1 MAINDLRPAPKD
13 RTQFLSVMSTLC
25 SGIADRQNLSL
36 LVLGGSDEDIRV
48 LQSLGFQNITL
59 SNLPRPS
66 DRYSVGQ
73 TEYCVPSVAIDA
85 EDMTICDNSYDVIF
99 AHEVLHHC
107 RSPHRALCEMLRV
120 TRKYVIFMEPND
132 SLSMRFLVKIGFSFP
147 YELPA
152 VMANAGKSGGVRD
165 SAVPNFIYRWNKHE
179 LFKTVATFLAE
190 YLFALRNDSYWDF
203 GVDED
208 ELALRT
214 QTKIS
219 VITKAIGAK
228 TFLNVLRWTQHILNR
243 VPFLRVQGN
252 KFLCLVEKSDELK
265 PWLSFSDNQI
275 IFNVAPNSVDR
286 RV

>member
-13 RTQFLSVMSTLC
+13 RTQFLSVMSALC

-36 LVLGGSDEDIRV
+36 LVLGGSEDDIRG

-59 SNLPRPS
+59 SNLRRS
-66 DRYSVGQ
+66 RDQCAVGP
-73 TEYCVPSVAIDA
+73 TEYCVPHVAIDA
-85 EDMTICDNSYDVIF
+85 EDMTIRDNSYDVVF

-120 TRKYVIFMEPND
+120 ARKYIIFMEPND
-132 SLSMRFLVKIGFSFP
+132 SLSMRLLVKIGFSFP

-165 SAVPNFIYRWNKHE
+165 SAVPNFIYRWNRHE
-179 LFKTVATFLAE
+179 LLKTVASFLAE
-190 YLFALRNDSYWDF
+190 YFFSLRKDSYWDF

-219 VITKAIGAK
+219 VITKAVGAK
-228 TFLNVLRWTQHILNR
+228 NFLKALRWAQHFLNR
-243 VPFLRVQGN
+243 VPLLRGQGN
-252 KFLCLVEKSDELK
+252 KFLCLVEKRHELK
-265 PWLSFSDNQI
+265 PWLSFSDKQI
-275 IFNVAPNSVDR
+275 IFNMKTNTR
-286 RV
+286 

>member
-13 RTQFLSVMSTLC
+13 RTQFLSVMRALC

-66 DRYSVGQ
+66 DRCSVGQ

-85 EDMTICDNSYDVIF
+85 EDMTICDNSYDLVF

-132 SLSMRFLVKIGFSFP
+132 SLSMRLLVKIGFSFP

-152 VMANAGKSGGVRD
+152 VMANGGKSGGVRD
-165 SAVPNFIYRWNKHE
+165 SAVPNFIYRWNKNE

-228 TFLNVLRWTQHILNR
+228 NFLNTLRWTQHILNR
-243 VPFLRVQGN
+243 VPFLRGQGN
-252 KFLCLVEKSDELK
+252 KFLCLVEKDHQLK
-265 PWLSFSDNQI
+265 PWLSFSGNQI
-275 IFNVAPNSVDR
+275 IFNVAPNTVDR
-286 RV
+286 QL